1 MPTETPEQTTNKRF
15 YCALSADSAD
25 AEKGVLQGVSLMSK
39 GIAKGH
45 DIEIDDKTL
54 ETIFT
59 SIGGKSVK
67 AFIDHKYSRSVTEV
81 IGYFSGVHRD
91 GDKLRAKQ
99 FQFLKSFMRD
109 EADEFS
115 RLIEIATEHADTFG
129 ISFTLGGKPFWKI
142 EGGGEVEAKYDWW
155 NDEWE
160 KPDGAEGEYP
170 ALRVYDVYSADFVD
184 SPAANDDGLFSAKP
198 NKPEPLAPPKPQP
211 KTDFDMSTIKD
222 ITRHFADNNEGLAFA
237 VRLAADNDKLSAS
250 EIIAQTE
257 GKLKDSQI
265 KELSEQL
272 AKTTEKITQLE
283 ADLEES
289 KAKLEEYKEFG
300 ARPVKTGIKDDQ
312 PDILTQL
319 DALPKGSPER
329 AEFFTKNEA
338 AIFAAKQK

>member
-1 MPTETPEQTTNKRF
+1 
-15 YCALSADSAD
+15 
-25 AEKGVLQGVSLMSK
+25 MSK

-81 IGYFSGVHRD
+81 IGYFSGIHRD

-142 EGGGEVEAKYDWW
+142 EGGGEVEADTNFYFWHGK
-155 NDEWE
+155 WE
-160 KPDGAEGEYP
+160 KPDGAIGDYP
-170 ALRVYDVYSADFVD
+170 ALRVHDVYSADFVD
-184 SPAANDDGLFSAKP
+184 SPAANNDGLYSAKP
-198 NKPEPLAPPKPQP
+198 NKPEPLAPPRQQP
-211 KTDFDMSTIKD
+211 KADFDMSTIKD

-237 VRLAADNDKLSAS
+237 VRLATDNDKLSAS

-272 AKTTEKITQLE
+272 AKTTEKVTQLE
-283 ADLEES
+283 ADLKE
-289 KAKLEEYKEFG
+289 ANTKLDGYKELG
-300 ARPVKTGIKDDQ
+300 ASPVKTGIKDDQ

-329 AEFFTKNEA
+329 VEFFSKNEA
-338 AIFAAKQK
+338 AILAAKRK